1 MEHRLRGVARSSQ
14 LDIPVCGMVKDDRHR
29 TRGLYY
35 HNEELPLDDHS
46 EGFLLITRM
55 QDEAHRFAITYHRSL
70 RGKRNLASVLDD
82 IPGVG
87 EKRKKNLLKHFGSFS
102 KIREASVEELAQV
115 DGIHQTVA
123 EEIYNY
129 LRTHQDLQAR
139 LDNRKK

>member
-1 MEHRLRGVARSSQ
+1 MGDYA
-14 LDIPVCGMVKDDRHR
+14 
-29 TRGLYY
+29 
-35 HNEELPLDDHS
+35 

-55 QDEAHRFAITYHRSL
+55 QDEAHLFAITYHRSL

-87 EKRKKNLLKHFGSFS
+87 EKRKKNLLKHFGSFT
-102 KIREASVEELAQV
+102 KIGEASVEALTQV
-115 DGIHQTVA
+115 EGINQAVA

-139 LDNRKK
+139 LDSRKK